1 MKTNLMNLKLLTVLV
16 GTTVGVS
23 LQAETKAPKLNLSSQ
38 PIDREARLATSYAPI
53 IKRVAP
59 SVVNI
64 YSTRNSRVQSF
75 IHPFLDD
82 PLFRRFFGA
91 PGGSDRQPTRK
102 TQSLGSGVIVT
113 EDGYILTNNH
123 VVDGADEVK
132 VVLGDGK
139 TEYDAQVVG
148 RDPQTDVA
156 VLKVE
161 GGKLKP
167 ITLANSDNLEVG
179 DVVLAIGNP
188 FGVGQTV
195 TQGIISALGR
205 GGFGITDYEDFIQ
218 TDAAINP
225 GNSGGALVDAEG
237 RLIGIAQSILSGS
250 GTASGVGFAVPVNL
264 ARSVLERLVIDGK
277 VTRGFL
283 GVSIQP
289 VTAEL
294 AREFNVPDQN
304 GALINGVQ
312 ADTPAAEAGIREGDV
327 VVEVNG
333 KPVSDYRHFRLMISQ
348 TAPKTKV
355 ALKIIR
361 DGKSK
366 TINATLGTLPDEFAV
381 GEDTEG
387 GPVSGSGEALR
398 GIELGNIDARARKQF
413 DIPYEVRGALV
424 TGVDQDSGAGTAGVS
439 EGSVIVEVNRQPVR
453 NAEEARAA
461 ARNAKGG
468 RLLLRIW
475 STQGGSGNTRYL
487 LIEPARK

>member
-1 MKTNLMNLKLLTVLV
+1 MNLLNLKSLAALGLV
-16 GTTVGVS
+16 AVGLN
-23 LQAETKAPKLNLSSQ
+23 LQADTKAPKLNLTSQ

-53 IKRVAP
+53 VKRVAP

-64 YSTRNSRVQSF
+64 YSTRKTRVQSF
-75 IHPFLDD
+75 VHPFFDD
-82 PLFRRFFGA
+82 PLFRRFFGD
-91 PGGSDRQPTRK
+91 PNSGSDRQPPRK
-102 TQSLGSGVIVT
+102 TQSLGSGVIVS

-139 TEYDAQVVG
+139 SEYDARVVG

-161 GGKLKP
+161 GGKLRA
-167 ITLANSDNLEVG
+167 ITIADSDHLEVG

-195 TQGIISALGR
+195 THGIISALSR

-225 GNSGGALVDAEG
+225 GNSGGALVDSEG
-237 RLIGIAQSILSGS
+237 RLIGIAQSIVSGS
-250 GTASGVGFAVPVNL
+250 GSASGVGFAVPINL
-264 ARSVLERLVIDGK
+264 ARGVLERLVVDGK

-283 GVSIQP
+283 GVNIQP
-289 VTAEL
+289 ITAEL
-294 AREFNVPDQN
+294 AKEFNLPDQN

-312 ADTPAAEAGIREGDV
+312 PETPAAAAGMREGDV

-366 TINATLGTLPDEFAV
+366 TINATLGTLPDEYGLA
-381 GEDTEG
+381 ESDETT
-387 GPVSGSGEALR
+387 PASGRSDSLR
-398 GIELGNIDARARKQF
+398 GIELGNLDARARKQF
-413 DIPYEVRGALV
+413 DIPLDVRGALV
-424 TGVDQDSGAGTAGVS
+424 TSVDPDSGAGSAGVT

-453 NAEEARAA
+453 SVEEVRTAAKNAR
-461 ARNAKGG
+461 GG

-475 STQGGSGNTRYL
+475 SSEGGANNTRYL
-487 LIEPARK
+487 LVEPSRK